1 MHIFWLAQW
10 KLQIKKG
17 VSEQKKQMKMT
28 STTLFPVSFL
38 LTKFFFSVFRYYFS
52 HLGAKKREFS
62 FSDLLLLLPMKE
74 ALA

>member
-1 MHIFWLAQW
+1 
-10 KLQIKKG
+10 
-17 VSEQKKQMKMT
+17 MKMT

-38 LTKFFFSVFRYYFS
+38 LTKIFFSVFRYYFS